1 MRIDGTE
8 GQVQANK
15 QVLGMKE
22 RGQVPDKDPWPV
34 APEVRNMGVKGPSFK
49 PQMEG
54 VKRTLRVTNPLARE
68 CLGELMG
75 TFVLLMFGC
84 SASAQVKT
92 SRETK
97 GQYLSANMAFSVGVM
112 SAMYLCKGV
121 SGAHLN
127 PAVTLSFCSLGRVP
141 WVKLLP
147 YALCQVLGAYLS
159 SGLVFLVYYDAIM
172 DFSGGNLTV
181 YGANETASIFATYPS
196 EHLSLSSSILDQVVG
211 TAMLMLCILP
221 LDDQKNSPAPDA
233 LIPPIVAV
241 VVLGIG
247 MSMSSNCGGAI
258 NPARDLGP
266 RLLTLTAGWGTEV
279 FTCYNYWF
287 WVPMMAP
294 LLGGM
299 VGSGMYLVF
308 IAWHLPDLPKNPPI
322 DSSSTKPNTG
332 VWKQPP
338 APEKE
343 GVELKTAVF

>member
-1 MRIDGTE
+1 MVE
-8 GQVQANK
+8 
-15 QVLGMKE
+15 
-22 RGQVPDKDPWPV
+22 
-34 APEVRNMGVKGPSFK
+34 
-49 PQMEG
+49 
-54 VKRTLRVTNPLARE
+54 
-68 CLGELMG
+68 
-75 TFVLLMFGC
+75 
-84 SASAQVKT
+84 
-92 SRETK
+92 
-97 GQYLSANMAFSVGVM
+97 
-112 SAMYLCKGV
+112 
-121 SGAHLN
+121 
-127 PAVTLSFCSLGRVP
+127 
-141 WVKLLP
+141 
-147 YALCQVLGAYLS
+147 
-159 SGLVFLVYYDAIM
+159 DAIT

-181 YGANETASIFATYPS
+181 YGANETASIFSTYLS
-196 EHLSLSSSILDQVVG
+196 EHLSLSSSILDQVVA

-221 LDDQKNSPAPDA
+221 LDEQKNSPAPDA

-299 VGSGMYLVF
+299 MGSGMYLVF

-322 DSSSTKPNTG
+322 DSSSTKPTTE